1 MLLSIQ
7 QIFFFFYHL
16 DIIQQVNVAY
26 VWQSRAQTNQEE
38 FCFVKR
44 K

>member
-7 QIFFFFYHL
+7 QIDFFYHL

-26 VWQSRAQTNQEE
+26 VWQSSSQTNQKK